1 MTTAEVLKKLYEYSY
16 DEEIYRR
23 VYELKDDKSRVR
35 EYLDS
40 IDWSDEK
47 NAYLVRPE
55 ELWAYGQSHLDDEY
69 FRWTRHQHI
78 NLQKHSRYTPQYEH
92 DHAFFEIIY
101 VLDGECENNIFGS
114 KDILKKGDLCLMSP
128 SVKHSIWTTEGI
140 VINILI
146 RRSTIQKYF
155 GTFLSERG
163 LISEFFTNSLYLR
176 DFATCLVFHTGSDEG
191 LRDEILQMY
200 SEQLEADE
208 YSESVIRSMLI
219 IFFNH
224 LLRGYSQTASYPN
237 TVKKQNETVSKIL
250 NMILGNYSSI
260 TLPQIADSLGYSVD
274 YCSKYI
280 KNVTGYNFSELL
292 KNVRLRQAKD
302 WLKDTSM
309 SVASISEM
317 LGYENPENFMRA
329 FKKLMNMSPSEYR
342 EKNS

>member
-1 MTTAEVLKKLYEYSY
+1 MTADEVLKRLYEYSY
-16 DEEIYRR
+16 DEMIYRR
-23 VYELKDDKSRVR
+23 VFELKDDKIGLRH
-35 EYLDS
+35 YLDS
-40 IDWSDEK
+40 IDWNDDK
-47 NAYLVRPE
+47 NAYLVRPDK
-55 ELWAYGQSHLDDEY
+55 LWEYGHSHLDDEY
-69 FRWTRHQHI
+69 FRWTRHRNI
-78 NLQKHSRYTPQYEH
+78 DLQKHSRYTPPYEH
-92 DHAFFEIIY
+92 DHAFFELIY

-114 KDILKKGDLCLMSP
+114 TDVLKEGDLCLMSP
-128 SVKHSIWTTEGI
+128 SVKHSIWTAEGI
-140 VINILI
+140 VINIII
-146 RRSTIQKYF
+146 RRSTIQRHF
-155 GTFLSERG
+155 GSFLSEKG

-176 DFATCLVFHTGSDEG
+176 DFATCLVFHTGDDNR
-191 LRDEILQMY
+191 LRDEVLQMY

-224 LLRGYSQTASYPN
+224 LLRGYSYTASYPN

-280 KNVTGYNFSELL
+280 KKVTGYNFSELL

-302 WLKDTSM
+302 LLKDTSM
-309 SVASISEM
+309 SVAGVAET

-329 FKKLMNMSPSEYR
+329 FKRQMNLSPSEYR
-342 EKNS
+342 ESKH